1 MRTSLVRHGA
11 GQTDDVADDARA
23 ACQQWRDARDDE
35 SLQLAWSDGKTS
47 GGMPMSNT
55 VERDGVTAYVV
66 FLVTID
72 VIDNSDGSS
81 NRSHV
86 EVR

>member
-1 MRTSLVRHGA
+1 DS
-11 GQTDDVADDARA
+11 
-23 ACQQWRDARDDE
+23 RDDE
-35 SLQLAWSDGKTS
+35 PLQLAWSDGKTS

-66 FLVTID
+66 FLVTTD